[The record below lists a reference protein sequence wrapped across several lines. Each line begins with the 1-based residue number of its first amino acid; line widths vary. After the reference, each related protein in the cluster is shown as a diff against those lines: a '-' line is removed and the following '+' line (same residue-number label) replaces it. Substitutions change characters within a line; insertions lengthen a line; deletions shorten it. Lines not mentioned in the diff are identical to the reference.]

1 MYRYLIDISTF
12 SILIPLLGL
21 IIVRSHNL
29 KGGHYLKLFIIASFL
44 FELLFYTLSKF
55 HTRNVQFSHLYSIVE
70 FTILFLF
77 FRNIL
82 NIKKGGFYPFTA
94 YLIYLLIN
102 PFLFE
107 DMMSFNPMARSLS
120 CLIFIFL
127 SLSFFFKLYQE
138 EEILEPVKN
147 PLFIIVIALF
157 IYYSASIFTFVLINE
172 TFFTELEPNAI
183 HNSFF
188 FHSLSNVLKNILI
201 TVALW
206 MARDRQV
213 NY

>member
-1 MYRYLIDISTF
+1 MLRFNPKS
-12 SILIPLLGL
+12 
-21 IIVRSHNL
+21 L
-29 KGGHYLKLFIIASFL
+29 KGGIYLRAFIIASFL
-44 FELLFYTLSKF
+44 FEALFYTLSKL
-55 HTRNVQFSHLYSIVE
+55 HTRNVQYSHLYSVIE
-70 FTILFLF
+70 FATLF
-77 FRNIL
+77 FFFKQIL
-82 NIKKGGFYPFTA
+82 DLKKGSLYPFAA

-102 PFLFE
+102 PFFFE
-107 DMMSFNPMARSLS
+107 EMMSFNPMARSLS

-172 TFFTELEPNAI
+172 TFFTDLDPKAI
-183 HNSFF
+183 HNSLF
-188 FHSLSNVLKNILI
+188 FHSLSNVLKNMLI

-206 MARDRQV
+206 MARNQQA